1 MPRLWTVGVDGSPE
15 SRAAAVWAAQ
25 EASLRVVPLRLGHVI
40 DWPLSPAVPRL
51 ARGTADRWADE
62 ALAGTL
68 VDVRRRHPHL
78 EITTRRLSGR
88 PAGALAVEAADADL
102 LVLGS
107 RGLGGLGGLKG
118 FLVGA
123 VGTAPLVATETPVA
137 LVRAA
142 DEPEGTGPARYGE
155 IVVGVDIH
163 ETPDKVLAF
172 AFEEAAPHG
181 CALRA
186 VHGWTLPPAYRF
198 LPFLDSDGEREA
210 GQEAVQMLA
219 DLLLPWHH
227 RFPAVSVSR
236 TAFMGPASSQL
247 VHAAAGAD
255 LLVIGRHLRR
265 SPLGAH
271 LGPVAHAVLHHA
283 AAPVA
288 VIAHD

>member
-1 MPRLWTVGVDGSPE
+1 MPRLVTVGVDGSPE
-15 SRAAAVWAAQ
+15 SRAAAAWAAR
-25 EASLRVVPLRLGHVI
+25 EASLREVPLRLVHVI
-40 DWPLSPAVPRL
+40 DWPISPAIPRL
-51 ARGTADRWADE
+51 DRETADRWTDE
-62 ALAGTL
+62 ALAETL
-68 VDVRRRHPHL
+68 GDVRRRYPCL

-107 RGLGGLGGLKG
+107 RGLGGLKG
-118 FLVGA
+118 FFVGA
-123 VGTAPLVATETPVA
+123 VGTATLIATETPVA
-137 LVRAA
+137 LVRAT
-142 DEPEGTGPARYGE
+142 DEPEGLGPAPYGE

-163 ETPDKVLAF
+163 EVPDRVLGF
-172 AFEEAAPHG
+172 AFEEAARYG

-186 VHGWTLPPAYRF
+186 IHGWALPPAYRSF
-198 LPFLDSDGEREA
+198 PFLDFDGEREA
-210 GQEAVQMLA
+210 GRKAAQMLA

-227 RFPAVSVSR
+227 RFPAVSVSQ
-236 TAFMGPASSQL
+236 TVLMGSASSQL
-247 VHAAAGAD
+247 VQAAASTD